1 MVWLMKDTAQ
11 AKKLPAD
18 VEVKKGW
25 TRQEELGI
33 AIACLIDEGK
43 MDLVD
48 WVRTV
53 CLLCYHSALRCLMI
67 FNLELDDCH
76 WSSPEHPQ

>member
-1 MVWLMKDTAQ
+1 MGDTSQ
-11 AKKLPAD
+11 AKKLLAD

-25 TRQEELGI
+25 TKQEELGI
-33 AIACLIDEGK
+33 AIACLVDEGK

-53 CLLCYHSALRCLMI
+53 CLLCNYSASCVA
-67 FNLELDDCH
+67 
-76 WSSPEHPQ
+76 